1 MTAVTR
7 VAFVSDIHGNLPAL
21 EAVLEELAR
30 REPFDRVVGGGD
42 YATGGLFPKECI
54 DRVRDRDWDFVRGN
68 ADEWLVEI
76 ATEGEIPAEGWVPE
90 VAPDEKSK
98 EVMRWNVEY
107 LDPDSVSFLAGLPI
121 EWSVSGPSG
130 QKLVFVHATPDSTHT
145 HLGYPPDA
153 SEDIFLPM
161 FEQTGA
167 DVLLHGHIHHAYV
180 RTIGELTLGCVGSVG
195 LPFDRDARACFAIA
209 TDDGTGWRVE
219 HIRVP
224 YDREAY
230 LTGVMESTMPN
241 ADEYAAKVR
250 SAER

>member
-1 MTAVTR
+1 MTAVAR

-21 EAVLEELAR
+21 EAVLEELER

-42 YATGGLFPKECI
+42 YATGGLFPNECI
-54 DRVRDRDWDFVRGN
+54 DRVQDRGWDFVRGN

-76 ATEGEIPAEGWVPE
+76 ATEGEIPAQGWVPE
-90 VAPDEKSK
+90 VAPDENTR
-98 EVMRWNVEY
+98 EVMRWNVEH
-107 LDPDSVSFLAGLPI
+107 LDSGSVSFLADLPI
-121 EWSVSGPSG
+121 QWSMSGPSG
-130 QKLVFVHATPDSTHT
+130 LKLVFVHATPEST

-167 DVLLHGHIHHAYV
+167 DVLLHGHIHYAYL
-180 RTIGELTLGCVGSVG
+180 RDIGDRKLGCVGSVG

-209 TDDGTGWRVE
+209 TDDGTGWHVE
-219 HIRVP
+219 HVRVS

-230 LTGVMESTMPN
+230 LTGVMESTMPHV
-241 ADEYAAKVR
+241 DGYAAKIR

>member
-1 MTAVTR
+1 MTAVAR

-21 EAVLEELAR
+21 EAVLEQLAR

-42 YATGGLFPKECI
+42 YATGGLYPNECI
-54 DRVRDRDWDFVRGN
+54 DRVRAAGWDFVRGN

-76 ATEGEIPAEGWVPE
+76 ATDGEIPAQGWVSE
-90 VAPDEKSK
+90 VAPDEQAKD
-98 EVMRWNVEY
+98 VMRWNIEH
-107 LDPDSVSFLAGLPI
+107 LALDSVSFLAGLPI
-121 EWSVSGPSG
+121 DWSMSGPSG
-130 QKLVFVHATPDSTHT
+130 RNLVFVHATPTST

-167 DVLLHGHIHHAYV
+167 DVLLHGHIHHAYL
-180 RTIGELTLGCVGSVG
+180 RTIGDLTLGCVGSVG
-195 LPFDRDARACFAIA
+195 LPFDRDPRACFAIA

-230 LTGVMESTMPN
+230 LTSVMESTMPHV
-241 ADEYAAKVR
+241 DGYAAKIR
-250 SAER
+250 TAER

>member
-1 MTAVTR
+1 MTAVAR
-7 VAFVSDIHGNLPAL
+7 VAFVSDIHGNLSAL
-21 EAVLEELAR
+21 EAVLEELGQ

-42 YATGGLFPKECI
+42 YATGGLYPKECI
-54 DRVRDRDWDFVRGN
+54 DRVRNLGWEFVRGN

-76 ATEGEIPAEGWVPE
+76 ATEGEIPAQGWTPE
-90 VAPDEKSK
+90 VAPGEKDR
-98 EVMRWNVEY
+98 EAMRWSVER

-121 EWSVSGPSG
+121 EWSMSGPG
-130 QKLVFVHATPDSTHT
+130 GGKLVFVHATPAST

-153 SEDIFLPM
+153 AEDIFLPM

-180 RTIGELTLGCVGSVG
+180 RAIGDLTLGCVGSVG

-230 LTGVMESTMPN
+230 LAGVMESTMP
-241 ADEYAAKVR
+241 AAEEHAAKIR